1 MMIRGISKN
10 LCGRSELGWGGGK
23 VVTVKQNNKKS
34 KILCGRS
41 ELGWGGGKVV
51 TGSHE

>member
-1 MMIRGISKN
+1 MIRGISKN

-23 VVTVKQNNKKS
+23 VVTVKKKKKS